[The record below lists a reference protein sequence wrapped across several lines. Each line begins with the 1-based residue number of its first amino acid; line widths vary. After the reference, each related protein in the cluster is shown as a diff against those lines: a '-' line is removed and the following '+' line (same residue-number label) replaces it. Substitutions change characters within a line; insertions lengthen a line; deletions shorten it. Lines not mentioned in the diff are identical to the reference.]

1 MNNSLEVL
9 KSVYKPYR
17 YTLKGSV
24 TILETTSGNFVIKE
38 KLKDLGELFQY
49 LKSRNFNNFPKLI
62 DESRSGV
69 NVFEYIEDTKIP
81 KEQKAED
88 LVSLVSNL
96 HNKTTYYK
104 DVTEDNFKKVY
115 DDIDSN
121 IKYLSETYEN
131 YYNTFFNEIMMS
143 PSHYLFMRNYSK
155 IKADLNFC
163 QTELDKW
170 FESVKDSHKTRVALV
185 HNNLS
190 LDHYIK
196 NNQDYLISWEHSRI
210 DTPILD
216 LIKLYHNEFFD
227 LNFENIFDNYFH
239 KFPLNDDEKQ
249 LLFVMLAMPPEINF
263 DKNEFKSCLDL
274 RRHLDYI
281 FKTENLIRPYY
292 AEKHEEQ

>member
-1 MNNSLEVL
+1 MNNSIEIL

-38 KLKDLGELFQY
+38 KMKDLGELFTY
-49 LKSRNFNNFPKLI
+49 LKSRNFTSFPKLI
-62 DESRSGV
+62 DESRGEV
-69 NVFEYIEDTKIP
+69 NVFEYVEDTRVP

-88 LVSLVSNL
+88 LVNLVSNL

-104 DVTEDNFKKVY
+104 DVTEDNFKSVY
-115 DDIDSN
+115 DDVKSN
-121 IKYLSETYEN
+121 IDYLSEMYEN
-131 YYNTFFNEIMMS
+131 YYNSFFNEIMMS

-170 FESVKDSHKTRVALV
+170 FELVKSSHKTRVALI

-190 LDHYIK
+190 LDHYIESD
-196 NNQDYLISWEHSRI
+196 QDYLISWEHSRI

-216 LIKLYHNEFFD
+216 IIKLYHNEFFD
-227 LNFENIFDNYFH
+227 LNFENIFANYFR
-239 KFPLNDDEKQ
+239 KFPLNDEEKK
-249 LLFVMLAMPPEINF
+249 LLFIMLAMPPAISF
-263 DKNEFKSCLDL
+263 DKNEFKSCLEL

-292 AEKHEEQ
+292 TEEHEK